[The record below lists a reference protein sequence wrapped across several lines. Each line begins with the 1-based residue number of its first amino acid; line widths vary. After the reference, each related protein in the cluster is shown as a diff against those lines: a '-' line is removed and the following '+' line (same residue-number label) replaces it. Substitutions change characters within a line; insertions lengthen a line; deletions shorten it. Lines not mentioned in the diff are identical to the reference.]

1 MKLHLKLS
9 ALAGL
14 ALALVAGPVSQVK
27 ADDDQYFFKVHNT
40 TKETITKLLAS
51 EDGKSFGNFDLGKE
65 GIPAG
70 KTVTLNWD
78 KKTNDKGC
86 EWYFKAVFGSEE
98 SEAKKFD
105 FCEEDLE
112 LEF

>member
-1 MKLHLKLS
+1 MKLRLKLV
-9 ALAGL
+9 ALVGL
-14 ALALVAGPVSQVK
+14 TFSLVAGPVSQLN
-27 ADDDQYFFKVHNT
+27 AADDQYSFKVHNT
-40 TKETITKLLAS
+40 TDETITKLLAS
-51 EDGKSFGNFDLGKE
+51 EDGKSFGNFDLGKG

-78 KKTNDKGC
+78 KKTNESGC
-86 EWYFKAVFGSEE
+86 NWYFKAMFGSEE
-98 SEAKKFD
+98 SEAKKFN